1 MTLYAV
7 FEESPELD
15 AVFQNGEE
23 LSADF
28 EETTVIPSEQYRFG
42 YGLKYDPNTRTV
54 SVDAADQVAAGD
66 NLRSRTGA
74 GRQHRSPAAHHLR
87 RERL

>member
-1 MTLYAV
+1 MTLNAV
-7 FEESPELD
+7 FEDSPELD
-15 AVFQNGEE
+15 AVFQEDGE

-28 EETTVIPSEQYRFG
+28 ENTTEIHDGQYRFG

-66 NLRSRTGA
+66 NRPVTS
-74 GRQHRSPAAHHLR
+74 AAVQVQVGNIEALLHTI
-87 RERL
+87 